1 MPSPIRVS
9 ELTPVRSGRPDLSKS
24 GLLWLLVLTAIGL
37 VLALGL
43 GAQLAPGSPAGQSAG
58 IGGALLLLVPLLFF
72 LLKRSGY
79 TQSPPAWFVAHVVCS
94 IVGSVLIF
102 VHVAGGSWLTAPGLL
117 LLVLVFLVVQ
127 GILARVFVSQS
138 ISHLFARSA
147 SSFNFSEPLQVDR
160 VQLEAVVEAKIEL
173 LQLLDRN
180 ADESLFSPTLKHWLT
195 SPWYSLRYQ
204 LLVEEEYRLVGARRR
219 AGLVLQWWRRL
230 HLLAAGVFFAG
241 LLTHV
246 MVVLFFAGYA
256 AGEGEAYWWYIS
268 AWG

>member
-1 MPSPIRVS
+1 MPKLSPA
-9 ELTPVRSGRPDLSKS
+9 SGTGASS
-24 GLLWLLVLTAIGL
+24 
-37 VLALGL
+37 LALSRVL
-43 GAQLAPGSPAGQSAG
+43 RP
-58 IGGALLLLVPLLFF
+58 GALGRGIYLGFC
-72 LLKRSGY
+72 
-79 TQSPPAWFVAHVVCS
+79 A
-94 IVGSVLIF
+94 
-102 VHVAGGSWLTAPGLL
+102 
-117 LLVLVFLVVQ
+117 LVLVFLVVQ

-147 SSFNFSEPLQVDR
+147 SSFNFSEPLKVDR
-160 VQLEAVVEAKIEL
+160 VQLGAVVEAKIEL
-173 LQLLDRN
+173 LRLLDSN

-230 HLLAAGVFFAG
+230 HLLAAGVFFVG

>member
-9 ELTPVRSGRPDLSKS
+9 DLTPVQSSRPDLSKS
-24 GLLWLLVLTAIGL
+24 ALLWLLIVAALGL

-43 GAQLAPGSPAGQSAG
+43 GGQLAPGSPMGQSAA
-58 IGGALLLLVPLLFF
+58 IGGALFLLVPWLFF
-72 LLKRSGY
+72 VLKRSGY

-94 IVGSVLIF
+94 TVGMVSIF

-138 ISHLFARSA
+138 IGHLFARSA
-147 SSFNFSEPLQVDR
+147 SSFNFTEPLQVDR
-160 VQLEAVVEAKIEL
+160 VRLGAVVEAKIEL
-173 LQLLDRN
+173 LQSLDSD
-180 ADESLFSPTLKHWLT
+180 ADEALFSPTLRHWLT
-195 SPWYSLRYQ
+195 SPWYSFRYQ
-204 LLVEEEYRLVGARRR
+204 RLVEEEYRLVGARRR

-230 HLLAAGVFFAG
+230 HLFAAGVFFVG
-241 LLTHV
+241 LLAHV
-246 MVVLFFAGYA
+246 IVVLFFAGYA
-256 AGEGEAYWWYIS
+256 AGEGEAYWWHIS